1 MVDGF
6 EGYVPVLAR
15 IACISHVS
23 SAQIDEGIFC
33 GFGLSDAL
41 ARDEVVFF
49 SFSQYAN
56 ALASRSAQKCSRS
69 FAFVVMPTPKKSG
82 SLSGVFGGYA
92 MYPIYEKS
100 R

>member
-49 SFSQYAN
+49 PF
-56 ALASRSAQKCSRS
+56 RS
-69 FAFVVMPTPKKSG
+69 MPTHWRRDQHKSAREV
-82 SLSGVFGGYA
+82 LLL
-92 MYPIYEKS
+92 
-100 R
+100 